1 MKENTNSEKII
12 LGISVAHHD
21 GSMCILKGGKILAAI
36 EVERL
41 SKKKKERLHE
51 NNFSLLLEYVLDA
64 AEIKWEDIDYVA
76 HGCCPEYPHFND
88 VELATEWSVNG
99 KGCNYDPKTIYT
111 VPHQLSHASASY
123 FTSPFT
129 NTVFLTLD
137 GSEGDVEYFFG
148 NSLLGWAT
156 DNLIKTDRM
165 IPSGA
170 SIYYQRVCEYLGLG
184 DPIHKVGTLMGL
196 APYGTILDSYTDLSS
211 QHETTNLIE
220 ENFSIAANIA
230 ATAQNVLEERIL
242 NFIKNDIFSP
252 GLNRD
257 QYESTNLCLGGGTF
271 YNCPTNSRILKET
284 KFKNIHHFPA
294 CGDSG
299 IGIGA
304 ALYVAHNILNQP
316 RHQYKPHEIC
326 YLGKNY
332 ELKKEIDYEYIARR
346 ISEGAVVA
354 WMNGRSEFGPRALG
368 NRSLLADPRNQYNR
382 DRLNHVIK
390 QREWYRPF
398 APIVLEECYKDWFDF
413 DIPSPFMLYT
423 AQVKQRER
431 VPAIT
436 HVDGS
441 ARFQTVTE
449 ESNTHIYKLIQEFEK
464 ITNVPMLINTS
475 LNGKGQPILETP
487 EDGVEFFNNNPVDIA
502 VIHGEIME
510 KK

>member
-1 MKENTNSEKII
+1 MQTNTNSEKII
-12 LGISVAHHD
+12 LGVSGGHHD
-21 GSMCILKGGKILAAI
+21 GAMCILKGGKIIVAL

-41 SKKKKERLHE
+41 SKKKKERLHD
-51 NNFSLLLEYVLDA
+51 NSFSLLLEYVLDA

-76 HGCCPEYPHFND
+76 SGCCPEYPYLND
-88 VELATEWSVNG
+88 VELSRDWLIEGLNLQS
-99 KGCNYDPKTIYT
+99 KPIYT
-111 VPHQLSHASASY
+111 VPHHLSHASAAY

-129 NTVFLTLD
+129 DAVFLTLD
-137 GSEGDVEYFFG
+137 GSDGNVEYFFH
-148 NSLLGWAT
+148 NSLVGWGT
-156 DNLIKTDRM
+156 DNFIKGDRM
-165 IPSGA
+165 IPCGT

-184 DPIHKVGTLMGL
+184 DALHKVGTLMGL
-196 APYGTILDSYTDLSS
+196 ASYGTILRSYVDLSPE
-211 QHETTNLIE
+211 HETTNLIE
-220 ENFSIAANIA
+220 ENFSTAANIA
-230 ATAQNVLEERIL
+230 ATAQKVLEERVL
-242 NFIKNDIFSP
+242 NSIKSDMCSP
-252 GLNRD
+252 GWNRD
-257 QYESTNLCLGGGTF
+257 PYKSTNLCLGGGIF

-284 KFKNIHHFPA
+284 KFKNIHHFPS

-304 ALYVAHNILNQP
+304 ALYVAHTILDQP

-368 NRSLLADPRNQYNR
+368 NRSLLADPRNQYNK
-382 DRLNHVIK
+382 DRLNHDIK

-398 APIVLEECYKDWFDF
+398 APIVLEECYQDWFDF

-423 AQVKQRER
+423 AQVKQPEK

-449 ESNTHIYKLIQEFEK
+449 ESNTHIYKLIKEFEK

-510 KK
+510 K

>member
-12 LGISVAHHD
+12 LGMSVAHHD
-21 GSMCILKGGKILAAI
+21 GSMCILKGGKIVAAI

-41 SKKKKERLHE
+41 SKKKKEPLRD
-51 NNFSLLLEYVLDA
+51 NNFSLLVEYILDA
-64 AEIKWEDIDYVA
+64 AEVKWEDIDYVA
-76 HGCCPEYPHFND
+76 HGCSPEYPDLNS
-88 VELATEWSVNG
+88 VEFALDWVMGGS
-99 KGCNYDPKTIYT
+99 KLQPKPIYT
-111 VPHQLSHASASY
+111 VPHHLSHASATY

-129 NTVFLTLD
+129 DSVFLTLD
-137 GSEGDVEYFFG
+137 GSEGDCEYFFH
-148 NSLLGWAT
+148 NSLIGWGDHHILQA
-156 DNLIKTDRM
+156 DRM
-165 IPSGA
+165 IPSGF

-184 DPIHKVGTLMGL
+184 DPLHKVGTLMGL
-196 APYGTILDSYTDLSS
+196 ASYGTILDSYVDLPA
-211 QHETTNLIE
+211 TVKKTNLIK
-220 ENFSIAANIA
+220 ENFSGAADVA
-230 ATAQNVLEERIL
+230 ATAQKVLEERIL
-242 NFIKNDIFSP
+242 YFIKNDISSP

-257 QYESTNLCLGGGTF
+257 QDESTNLCLGGGTF

-304 ALYVAHNILNQP
+304 ALYVAHAILDQP
-316 RHQYKPHEIC
+316 RYQYKPHEIC
-326 YLGKNY
+326 YLGKDY
-332 ELKKEIDYEYIARR
+332 KLKKEIDYEYIARR

-398 APIVLEECYKDWFDF
+398 APIVLEECYQDWFDF
-413 DIPSPFMLYT
+413 DISSPFMLYT
-423 AQVKQRER
+423 AQVKQREK

-449 ESNTHIYKLIQEFEK
+449 ESNLHIYKLIKEFEK

-487 EDGVEFFNNNPVDIA
+487 EDGVDFFNNNPVNMA

-510 KK
+510 K